1 MALITREQF
10 DERLFLPRP
19 LSNRKGHLQQWLQ
32 THMLRRI
39 LQERGEYDAVLDD
52 CVATLQSSVLAYI
65 ADPQPTL
72 FGISRG
78 SLLGLTWTKIKERFT
93 KDNGDPITDA
103 DKAEVETFLGVT
115 L

>member
-1 MALITREQF
+1 MPLITREQF
-10 DERLFLPRP
+10 EQRLFLPRP
-19 LSNRKGHLQQWLQ
+19 LSNRKNHLRQWLQ
-32 THMLRRI
+32 TKMLRRI
-39 LQERGEYDAVLDD
+39 LEERNELDAVLDD
-52 CVATLQSSVLAYI
+52 CVATLQLSVLAYV

-72 FGISRG
+72 YGIPRG
-78 SLLGLTWTKIKERFT
+78 SLLGLTWSKIKNLFT